1 MPTAAAIAIPAVAG
15 IAGSIIAGKSAKKA
29 AKQQRKGQEAAIN
42 TMSQYLGPYSEA
54 GAAGL
59 PGVQSF
65 VDEGINYRDTQAFKD
80 IINSRK
86 AGVGSGYG
94 SGGRDTALAD
104 YMMTNFRPQRLNELM
119 QLPSLGANASNAM
132 ATGIGGLQQNIGTA
146 NAAGTIGAGNAWA
159 GGINA
164 LGATDFSG
172 LWNPTSLAGQP
183 QNNLMGATPQQFYA
197 PPQQQFGTFNTGFNK
212 YGG

>member
-1 MPTAAAIAIPAVAG
+1 MPTAAAIIPAVAG

-59 PGVQSF
+59 SGVQSF
-65 VDEGINYRDTQAFKD
+65 VDEGSNFADTQAFKD
-80 IINSRK
+80 ITNSSK
-86 AGVGSGYG
+86 AGGQYLSGN
-94 SGGRDTALAD
+94 RATALTD
-104 YMMTNFRPQRLNELM
+104 YYARNFRPQRLNELM

-164 LGATDFSG
+164 LGSLDFSSI
-172 LWNPTSLAGQP
+172 LNRNNLAGQP

-197 PPQQQFGTFNTGFNK
+197 QQPPQQFGTFNTGFNK